1 MPSDMRASGPAE
13 TSWASAGWFSLVV
26 LGAAATWA
34 LCLPVEPSN
43 VWNPPS
49 AQAVFHVEWFI
60 AASALSVL
68 IWHAARLSWLLGIA
82 SIVITSAQVFGIA
95 DEGARRLQQAGVVSA
110 ITDLLY
116 IAAALEIALFV
127 AVGVTGIVRNLAD
140 RRWAKLVGQ
149 LAALDAPVRKDH
161 I

>member
-1 MPSDMRASGPAE
+1 MPSDMRASDPAE

-43 VWNPPS
+43 VWSPPS
-49 AQAVFHVEWFI
+49 AQAVFHVEWFL
-60 AASALSVL
+60 AASALAVL

-82 SIVITSAQVFGIA
+82 SILITSAQVFGIA
-95 DEGARRLQQAGVVSA
+95 DDGAHRLQQAGVVSA

-127 AVGVTGIVRNLAD
+127 AVGVSGILRNLAN

-149 LAALDAPVRKDH
+149 LAALDTPAKKDH